1 MVIHFFFSKFFD
13 RSMQTRQLLFDEVKY
28 CHPGSWTPALGKRK
42 TVSKREQCPVCEE
55 NWNDKQFDIISHF
68 PEHCKTLSWD
78 DASIIQVLKRMLFIV
93 VSTVKEFPANV
104 QTIGKKGRNTQQ
116 DRVLFRS
123 ILTTWD
129 LDEAYIFEELQVM
142 NKTAT
147 NKANNSESL
156 EKSR

>member
-1 MVIHFFFSKFFD
+1 MVGTCKIKTITVWWSKILPSWFLNSGTWEKKD
-13 RSMQTRQLLFDEVKY
+13 SVKERTMS
-28 CHPGSWTPALGKRK
+28 GLWT
-42 TVSKREQCPVCEE
+42 
-55 NWNDKQFDIISHF
+55 NKQSGRISHF
-68 PEHCKTLSWD
+68 PEHCKTLSCD
-78 DASIIQVLKRMLFIV
+78 DVSMIQVPKRMLFIV

-147 NKANNSESL
+147 NKANISESL